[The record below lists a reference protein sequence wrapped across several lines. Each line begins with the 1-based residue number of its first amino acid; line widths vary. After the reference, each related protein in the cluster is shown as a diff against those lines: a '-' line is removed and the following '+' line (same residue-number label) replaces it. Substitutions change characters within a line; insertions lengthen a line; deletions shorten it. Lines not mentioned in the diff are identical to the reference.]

1 MKIALLTHHFPPNYS
16 AGAEQY
22 AYRIAH
28 GLRRQGHTV
37 DVVCIESITE
47 GSLTPTCATD
57 DYEGL
62 SVHRLHYDIRQAP
75 SQFEWSFRNPE
86 LGHWIGLFLLRTRP
100 DLVHINSGYLLGGT
114 TAEAAFGRNIPT
126 VLTLHDYWFTCPLI
140 TLLRM
145 DGRICKQPAPLARC
159 VWCLL
164 SEKRRYR
171 LPDIQLYS
179 RLGGAFVRL
188 NRSETLGKLMG
199 VTPLMELVAERRAY
213 LKRVLEAF
221 DAVISPSRFLI
232 QKVEE
237 FGFQP
242 RRMVHLPF
250 GLDQIH
256 LSPRESNT
264 PPAKL
269 RIGYLGQ
276 CVPQKGVHLLLA
288 AFQKLNKRPGSCE
301 LTLHGR
307 ISDATSYERKLLRIA
322 RRDPAITFAGPYPNH
337 EVGQVLNDLDVIVV
351 PSLWYENR
359 PTVIVE
365 AHATMTP
372 VVATRLGGMAELIKH
387 NENGLLFETGS
398 VKGLTDQL
406 QRLLDE
412 PMLLPQLRS
421 GIQPVPTVEE
431 EMATLISVYE
441 SLL

>member
-1 MKIALLTHHFPPNYS
+1 MKIALLTHHFPPNYT

-28 GLRRQGHTV
+28 GLRRRGDAV
-37 DVVCIESITE
+37 DVVCIESITD
-47 GSLTPTCATD
+47 GSLVPTCTTD

-62 SVHRLHYDIRQAP
+62 SVHRLYFDIRKAP
-75 SQFEWSFRNPE
+75 NQFEWSFRNPE
-86 LGHWIGLFLLRTRP
+86 LGHWIELFLRRTRP
-100 DLVHINSGYLLGGT
+100 DLVHMSSGYLLGGT
-114 TAEAAFGRNIPT
+114 TAEAAFRRNIPT
-126 VLTLHDYWFTCPLI
+126 VLTLHDYWFMCPLI

-145 DGRICKQPAPLARC
+145 DGRICKRPAPLARC

-188 NRSETLGKLMG
+188 NRSETLGRLMG
-199 VTPLMELVAERRAY
+199 VTPLLELVAERRAY

-237 FGFQP
+237 YGFQP
-242 RRMVHLPF
+242 RRMIHLPF
-250 GLDQIH
+250 GLDQAH
-256 LSPRESNT
+256 LFRPKPGNPST
-264 PPAKL
+264 KL

-276 CVPQKGVHLLLA
+276 FGPHKGVHLLIA
-288 AFQKLNKRPGSCE
+288 AFRQLTKRPDSCE

-307 ISDATSYERKLLRIA
+307 ISDATLYERDLLRMV

-365 AHATMTP
+365 AHATGTP
-372 VVATRLGGMAELIKH
+372 VVAARLGGMAELIKH
-387 NENGLLFETGS
+387 NENGLLFKTGS
-398 VKGLTDQL
+398 VRGLTEQL

-412 PMLLPQLRS
+412 PTLLPQLQS
-421 GIQPVPTVEE
+421 GIRPVPAMEE
-431 EMATLISVYE
+431 EMATLIAVYE

>member
-1 MKIALLTHHFPPNYS
+1 MKIALLTHHFPPRYN

-28 GLRRQGHTV
+28 GLRRQGHML
-37 DVVCIESITE
+37 DVVCIESITD
-47 GSLTPTCATD
+47 GSLIPTCATD

-62 SVHRLHYDIRQAP
+62 SVHRLHYDIRKAP
-75 SQFEWSFRNPE
+75 SRFEWSFRNPD

-114 TAEAAFGRNIPT
+114 TAEASFGQNIPT

-145 DGRICKQPAPLARC
+145 DGRICRQPAPPARC

-171 LPDIQLYS
+171 LLDIQLYS

-188 NRSETLGKLMG
+188 NRLETLSKLMG
-199 VTPLMELVAERRAY
+199 VTPLLELVAERRAY

-237 FGFQP
+237 CGLQP

-250 GLDQIH
+250 GLEQAH
-256 LSPRESNT
+256 LSRPEPNT

-276 CVPQKGVHLLLA
+276 FGPHKGVHLLLA
-288 AFQKLNKRPGSCE
+288 AFRKLTKHPGSCE

-307 ISDATSYERKLLRIA
+307 ISDATPYERKLLRIA
-322 RRDPAITFAGPYPNH
+322 RRDPAIAFAGPYPNH

-365 AHATMTP
+365 AQANRTP
-372 VVATRLGGMAELIKH
+372 VVATRLGGMAELVEH
-387 NENGLLFETGS
+387 NENGLLFRKGS
-398 VKGLTDQL
+398 IEGLTEQL

-412 PMLLPQLRS
+412 PTLLPRLQS
-421 GIQPVPTVEE
+421 GIRAVPTVEE